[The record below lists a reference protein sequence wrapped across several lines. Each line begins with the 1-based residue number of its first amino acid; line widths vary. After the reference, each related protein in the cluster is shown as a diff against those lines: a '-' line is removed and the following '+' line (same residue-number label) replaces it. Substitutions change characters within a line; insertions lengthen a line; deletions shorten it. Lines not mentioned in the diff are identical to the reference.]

1 MNSTSSEAIS
11 RCPVCGARVH
21 VNAGSATPA
30 HQPDGGA
37 PGGTQCSG
45 SGQPS
50 R

>member
-1 MNSTSSEAIS
+1 MSSEAMS

-21 VNAGSATPA
+21 VNAGSLTPP
-30 HQPDGGA
+30 HQPDGVTGA
-37 PGGTQCSG
+37 ASQCSG

>member
-1 MNSTSSEAIS
+1 MSSEAMS

-21 VNAGSATPA
+21 VNAGTPTPA
-30 HQPDGGA
+30 HQPDSGGSSK
-37 PGGTQCSG
+37 CDG

>member
-1 MNSTSSEAIS
+1 MSTTAGEAMS

-21 VNAGSATPA
+21 VNAGSPTPP
-30 HQPDGGA
+30 HQPDGAAQGA
-37 PGGTQCSG
+37 DQCPG